1 MNYMKKNKT
10 FTCLRKLIVE
20 NNNLLP
26 VCIVMFEVTVRGR
39 SFNFLTKK
47 FKSYYFFSR
56 HQEAVIILQILP
68 IFPVEKCRVRI
79 LML

>member
-39 SFNFLTKK
+39 SFNFFNQKI
-47 FKSYYFFSR
+47 
-56 HQEAVIILQILP
+56 QIILFL
-68 IFPVEKCRVRI
+68 F
-79 LML
+79 